1 MVFILYRPSVPSTR
15 QLLIAGVGHLD
26 MEAYKMAEDL
36 ASEIQNALIES
47 WHQFIDY
54 YNKLAPKYSSGFSKS
69 DKETSH
75 WICWNEYDLM
85 FHIGKLFYNIL
96 SHKECSSYSDIQIHF
111 EKNVNISNFG
121 EYNFKNRLDE
131 LKENLSMQR
140 GPKVDMIVTN
150 ELSSDPFLLCA
161 EVKFF
166 HGPTWFKTPVQQIS
180 QDIQKLKALK
190 ECEIAQ
196 KVLFILLDDYYYCTE
211 KKTSVAIINEIKKHE
226 KDVTILYCDTS
237 SKLK

>member
-1 MVFILYRPSVPSTR
+1 
-15 QLLIAGVGHLD
+15 
-26 MEAYKMAEDL
+26 
-36 ASEIQNALIES
+36 
-47 WHQFIDY
+47 
-54 YNKLAPKYSSGFSKS
+54 
-69 DKETSH
+69 
-75 WICWNEYDLM
+75 M
-85 FHIGKLFYNIL
+85 FRIGKLFYNIL
-96 SHKECSSYSDIQIHF
+96 GHKESSIYPNIQIHF
-111 EKNVNISNFG
+111 EKNINKSNFEG
-121 EYNFKNRLDE
+121 YTFENRLDE
-131 LKENLSMQR
+131 LKEKVNMKK

-166 HGPTWFKTPVQQIS
+166 HGPAWYKTPVQQIS

-190 ECEIAQ
+190 ECGIAQ

-226 KDVTILYCDTS
+226 KDITILYGDTS